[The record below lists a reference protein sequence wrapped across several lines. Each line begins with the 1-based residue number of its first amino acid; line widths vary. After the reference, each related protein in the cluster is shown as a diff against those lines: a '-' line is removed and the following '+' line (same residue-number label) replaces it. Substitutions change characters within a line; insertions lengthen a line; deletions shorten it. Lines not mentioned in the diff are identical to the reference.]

1 MNKFC
6 RIRDLIVERCGNDIK
21 ILDIGCR
28 RKELQP
34 FVEYLGVYHGAD
46 LVQSGSVEFVGDFT
60 IGLPIQDQEYDVTV
74 AADVIEHSADMTIAL
89 DEMMRVT
96 KKIGIVILPNHGH
109 WTYRLRFLVT
119 SRLSKKWDIEFPIL
133 LDRHRWLT
141 TSVQCGPYMSAYA
154 SSRNLK
160 LETLDAKIGWI
171 GPFIEQT
178 IGKAWPNF
186 WNRNLL
192 YILSRNS

>member
-1 MNKFC
+1 MNKFN
-6 RIRDLIVERCGNDIK
+6 RIRDLIAERGGNDLK

-34 FVEYLGVYHGAD
+34 FVENFGLYHGAD
-46 LVQSGSVEFVGDFT
+46 LFQSGSVEYVGDFT
-60 IGLPIQDQEYDVTV
+60 KGLPIQDQEYDVTV
-74 AADVIEHSADMTIAL
+74 AADVIEHAADMTLAL

-96 KKIGIVILPNHGH
+96 KRIGIVILPNHGH

-119 SRLSKKWDIEFPIL
+119 SRLSNKWDIEFPIP

-141 TSVQCGPYMSAYA
+141 TSVQCGPYMHAYA
-154 SSRNLK
+154 SSRGIK
-160 LETLDAKIGWI
+160 VEVLDAKIGWI
-171 GPFIEQT
+171 GPLIEKS
-178 IGKAWPNF
+178 IGRIWPNF

-192 YILSRNS
+192 YVLSRNS